1 MKLSSETMNNAQAW
15 EKLFSKHD
23 IQRNIDMYGQFR
35 ISAGQIKKF
44 REPRLMTKFDHKSNL
59 PDLFS
64 KNDLAILP
72 VTRGDYVIAHFDA
85 YHVLEQSTRLITRM
99 IPPDNIQSLDY
110 NNIPSEAIALNC
122 ALAAGIISDFL
133 GEEQL
138 IATVSGRMGTG
149 TFDFSI
155 LDTRSRTLRPVSV
168 SNAQM
173 EIDAAYEGHSCMAL
187 FEAKLAKSGIFE
199 DFMTRQLYYPFRV
212 WHSRITKPVRPVF
225 FVYSNEIFR
234 LYEYEFEDI
243 GNYSSIRL
251 VRQKNYSVD
260 DTSITSEDIQDIL
273 NMTTIIHEPKGIP
286 FPQADK
292 FERVVNLCELLNDS
306 DMSTSDV
313 TEEYTFTT
321 RQTRYYT
328 NSARYLGLVEKERGN
343 GETIYALTP
352 QGRRIMGM
360 SYRKRQLS
368 FCELIL
374 SHKAFRET
382 LALCF
387 STGHMP
393 SNQDITDIMRHS
405 GLQGVS
411 SEETFW
417 RRASTIRGW
426 VNWII
431 SLITD

>member
-1 MKLSSETMNNAQAW
+1 MRLSSETMNNAQAW
-15 EKLFSKHD
+15 EKLFSKYD
-23 IQRNIDMYGQFR
+23 ILRHIDTQGHFR
-35 ISAGQIKKF
+35 ISAGQIKEF
-44 REPRLMTKFDHKSNL
+44 REPRLMTKFDHKTNL

-85 YHVLEQSTRLITRM
+85 YHILEQSAHQITRM

-138 IATVSGRMGTG
+138 IATVSGKMGTG
-149 TFDFSI
+149 AFDFSI
-155 LDTRSRTLRPVSV
+155 LDTISRTLRPVSV
-168 SNAQM
+168 YNAQM
-173 EIDAAYEGHSCMAL
+173 EVDAAYEGSSCMAL

-199 DFMTRQLYYPFRV
+199 DFIIRQLYYPFRV

-234 LYEYEFEDI
+234 LYEYAFADI

-251 VRQKNYSVD
+251 IRQKNYSVD
-260 DTSITSEDIQDIL
+260 DTSITSEDIQDI
-273 NMTTIIHEPKGIP
+273 IHTRITVPEPKGIP

-306 DMSTSDV
+306 DMNTSEV

-321 RQTRYYT
+321 RQTGYYT
-328 NSARYLGLVEKERGN
+328 NSARYLGLAEKKRDN
-343 GETIYALTP
+343 GKTVYALTL
-352 QGRRIMGM
+352 QGRKIMSM

-374 SHKAFRET
+374 SHKAFKET

-387 STGHMP
+387 GTGNMP
-393 SNQDITDIMRHS
+393 SNREITDIMRHS
-405 GLQGVS
+405 GLQGVD

-417 RRASTIRGW
+417 RRASTIKGW
-426 VNWII
+426 VKWII
-431 SLITD
+431 SLIAD

>member
-35 ISAGQIKKF
+35 ISAGQIKEF
-44 REPRLMTKFDHKSNL
+44 REPRLMTKFDHKINL

-149 TFDFSI
+149 AFDFSI
-155 LDTRSRTLRPVSV
+155 LDTKSKTLRPVSV

-212 WHSRITKPVRPVF
+212 WQSRITKPVRPVF
-225 FVYSNEIFR
+225 LVYSNEIFR
-234 LYEYEFEDI
+234 LYEYEFE
-243 GNYSSIRL
+243 
-251 VRQKNYSVD
+251 
-260 DTSITSEDIQDIL
+260 
-273 NMTTIIHEPKGIP
+273 
-286 FPQADK
+286 
-292 FERVVNLCELLNDS
+292 RVVNLCELLNDN
-306 DMSTSDV
+306 DMNTSDV

-328 NSARYLGLVEKERGN
+328 DSTRYLGLVEKKRDS
-343 GETIYALTP
+343 GETVYALTP

-382 LALCF
+382 LALSF

-405 GLQGVS
+405 GLHGVG
-411 SEETFW
+411 SEETFR

-426 VNWII
+426 VNWIT
-431 SLITD
+431 SLLTD